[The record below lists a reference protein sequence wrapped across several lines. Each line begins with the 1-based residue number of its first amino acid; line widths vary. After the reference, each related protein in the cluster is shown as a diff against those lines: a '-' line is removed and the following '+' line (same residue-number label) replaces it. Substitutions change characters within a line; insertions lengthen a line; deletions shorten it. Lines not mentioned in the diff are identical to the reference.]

1 MKVSSFRFVFSHR
14 QEKVK
19 PSKCSKNALGSSS
32 PGIWINFKA
41 GRAESC
47 SCSFRPPAGVD
58 PGGRIGGAS
67 GQLRGADVGACAAAV
82 IFLLRARVFSVQQ
95 LVIFFFFFL
104 LLSVRQKARGR
115 RRKRK
120 TLSLFVSFESHVLPV
135 LRRQAVDLLLH
146 RGRGLLRRVQCEVR
160 KRKRE
165 KNAANDERLFE
176 DLTERRRYLGMH
188 QRLPN
193 APCFRTP
200 RLPPLL

>member
-1 MKVSSFRFVFSHR
+1 LVVWRGAEREKEMKVSSFRFVFSHR

-82 IFLLRARVFSVQQ
+82 IFLLRSRVFSVQQ

-120 TLSLFVSFESHVLPV
+120 TLSLSLSLSKAMSCQSCGGKPSTFCFTEGV
-135 LRRQAVDLLLH
+135 AYCDA
-146 RGRGLLRRVQCEVR
+146 C
-160 KRKRE
+160 
-165 KNAANDERLFE
+165 NAR
-176 DLTERRRYLGMH
+176 
-188 QRLPN
+188 
-193 APCFRTP
+193 
-200 RLPPLL
+200 

>member
-82 IFLLRARVFSVQQ
+82 IFLLRSRVFSVQQ
-95 LVIFFFFFL
+95 HVIFFFFFL

-120 TLSLFVSFESHVLPV
+120 TLSLSLCLFRKPCPASPAAAS
-135 LRRQAVDLLLH
+135 RRPSASPRAWPTATRAM
-146 RGRGLLRRVQCEVR
+146 RGE
-160 KRKRE
+160 E
-165 KNAANDERLFE
+165 KKKGKECC
-176 DLTERRRYLGMH
+176 ERRKIIRGSE
-188 QRLPN
+188 
-193 APCFRTP
+193 
-200 RLPPLL
+200 